1 MAIELQGFKFSAI
14 AGEDLSAKQYHF
26 MKLSANMTVVGCA
39 ATTDIPCGVL
49 QNNPP
54 SGGAA
59 EVMVYG
65 ITKIVTAVVTGLAAG
80 TLLGT
85 DANGHAVAIDPDGN
99 DDLYYC
105 GQVVIS
111 TGGANEI
118 GSALVNCATPVIQS
132 GS

>member
-1 MAIELQGFKFSAI
+1 MAIELQGFKFTAI

-65 ITKIVTAVVTGLAAG
+65 ITKIVTAAALTAG
-80 TLLGT
+80 ALLST

-99 DDLYYC
+99 GDLYYC

-132 GS
+132 AS

>member
-1 MAIELQGFKFSAI
+1 MAIELQGFKFTAI
-14 AGEDLSAKQYHF
+14 AGADLSEKQYHF
-26 MKLSANMTVVGCA
+26 MKLSANMTVVACA
-39 ATTDIPCGVL
+39 ALIDIPCGVL

-65 ITKIVTAVVTGLAAG
+65 ITKIVTAAALSAG
-80 TLLGT
+80 ALIGSNA
-85 DANGHAVAIDPDGN
+85 DGHGVAVDPDGVADN
-99 DDLYYC
+99 YYV

-118 GSALVNCATPVIQS
+118 GSALVNCASPVIQS